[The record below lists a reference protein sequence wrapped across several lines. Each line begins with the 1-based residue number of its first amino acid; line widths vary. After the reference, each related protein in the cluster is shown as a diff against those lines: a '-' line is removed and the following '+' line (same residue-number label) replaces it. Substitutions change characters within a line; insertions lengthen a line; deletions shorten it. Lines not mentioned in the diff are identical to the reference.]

1 MSTSAAYPLVL
12 VSSRS
17 DKEWSEGRSVLVVSS
32 VLLVVV
38 VVVIAEVVAGM
49 PWSLLHLAVR
59 KSWSSLFLCEFY
71 VLFLV
76 GPRFDKN
83 PHPFDTSHMVIAT

>member
-1 MSTSAAYPLVL
+1 MSTSAAYPLGL

-32 VLLVVV
+32 VLLVVL
-38 VVVIAEVVAGM
+38 VIVEVVAGM
-49 PWSLLHLAVR
+49 PWSLLHLAAR